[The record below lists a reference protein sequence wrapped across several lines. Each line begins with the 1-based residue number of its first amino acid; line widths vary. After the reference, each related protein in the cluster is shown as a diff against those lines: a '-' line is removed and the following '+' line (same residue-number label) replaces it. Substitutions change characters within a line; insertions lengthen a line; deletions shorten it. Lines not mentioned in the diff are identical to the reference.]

1 MAAVPQVQRCT
12 SAQRRPQRLDLVAH
26 WHEKRG
32 AWQTF
37 GYEVNNEAVRQDT
50 QGGRCNIMGQCEC
63 EHEKAC

>member
-37 GYEVNNEAVRQDT
+37 GYQVNNEAVEAGF
-50 QGGRCNIMGQCEC
+50 QGG
-63 EHEKAC
+63 HYHVAV